1 MIKRVPHYYKD
12 FVCIASKCKDNCCM
26 GGWQIDIDDETAGYY
41 LGVKGQF
48 GERLKENITKT
59 DAYCF
64 RLKDGKCPFLDENRL
79 CEIYKELGEEKLG
92 VVCAQFPRYTE
103 YFGNIKETGIG
114 LACEEAER
122 IIFSD
127 KDSFHLE
134 CEEINEEEC
143 PDSEFDSQL
152 ANSLFTVR
160 DRIFELMELTELSLH
175 KKLVILIWLL
185 HDIQTAVNS
194 NNTEEIQRI
203 AELTTA
209 DIKIHYGVYLN
220 SDKLCQDMSLCM
232 PENVQSA
239 MERVSYAYDSL
250 ELLNDEWENRR
261 NLIMETLHEEN
272 GRGLNPQQYLSEL
285 TSFRQFLS
293 DRERTYEYENL
304 LKYFVFRYFLKAA
317 YDHDVYG
324 KAQLI
329 VSNYF
334 VILEI
339 DLATWLSNGREFTFE
354 DRIDTVHI
362 FSREVEYSEDNIC
375 QLAEEFLFDEI
386 FNPENLSA
394 LLLSLPC

>member
-41 LGVKGQF
+41 LGVK
-48 GERLKENITKT
+48 
-59 DAYCF
+59 
-64 RLKDGKCPFLDENRL
+64 
-79 CEIYKELGEEKLG
+79 LGEEKLG

-209 DIKIHYGVYLN
+209 DIKIHYGSYLN
-220 SDKLCQDMSLCM
+220 SDKLCKDASLCM

-334 VILEI
+334 VILEM